1 MTRPKPGKTG
11 STRLNRPRYVPS
23 RKVCSFCA
31 SKVEVIDY
39 KDPEKLYA
47 FVSDRGKIAPR
58 RRTGTCARH
67 QRVLA
72 RAIKRARHLA
82 LLPYVAAHMHTMG
95 NVGIDG

>member
-1 MTRPKPGKTG
+1 LVKPRYSKTK
-11 STRLNRPRYVPS
+11 STRWNKPRYVPS

-31 SKVEVIDY
+31 SKVEIIDY
-39 KDPEKLYA
+39 KDPEKLRS

-67 QRVLA
+67 QRILA

-82 LLPYVAAHMHTMG
+82 LLPYVSAHMRK
-95 NVGIDG
+95 VGSAGIGS